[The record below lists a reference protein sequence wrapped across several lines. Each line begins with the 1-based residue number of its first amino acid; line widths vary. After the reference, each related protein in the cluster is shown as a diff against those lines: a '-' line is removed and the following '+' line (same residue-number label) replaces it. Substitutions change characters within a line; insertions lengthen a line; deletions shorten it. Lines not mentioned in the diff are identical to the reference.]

1 MDTANLLIG
10 AMMLGIGV
18 LGAIYIVSAL
28 AITSIEIPSEGV
40 VVYPS
45 VDRFLVPTI
54 LPVGAVL
61 GILAVIYL
69 FSRIL
74 LVLPEAFATGVAFL
88 AALGILFVC
97 ATLASV
103 RRITKGMI
111 ATVVGIPLLILLV
124 AGIISAVHLQAT
136 AKAAALARASA
147 PTAEPSETTTDNAF
161 SARAITV
168 PAGTQVTFTLT
179 NKGQAVHNW
188 HLLGIQSSDG
198 KDIMLPLT
206 SPGATNTITFTISQP
221 GSYKFQCDVHPQDMT
236 GTLTVK

>member
-10 AMMLGIGV
+10 AMMLAVGV
-18 LGAIYIVSAL
+18 LGAVYIVSAL
-28 AITSIEIPSEGV
+28 AITSIEIPSEGG

-54 LPVGAVL
+54 LPVGAVV

-103 RRITKGMI
+103 RRITKSMI

-136 AKAAALARASA
+136 AKAAAFARASA
-147 PTAEPSETTTDNAF
+147 PTTEPSETTTDNAF
-161 SARAITV
+161 SARRITV

-188 HLLGIQSSDG
+188 HVLSVQGSDG
-198 KDIMLPLT
+198 KDITLPLT
-206 SPGATNTITFTISQP
+206 SPGATNTMTFTISQP
-221 GSYKFQCDVHPQDMT
+221 GSYNFQCDVHPQDMT